1 MRFSDRSIGRRALL
15 QWLAGS
21 SAIAATIGASACAQG
36 PRYDMKV
43 SRDLGCTCC
52 HAWTEVVQRSGRL
65 RVTLIDD
72 PDISALKQRLGV
84 PSHLAACHTGLVE
97 GYVVEGHVP
106 VADIIQLLETRPTDV
121 RGIAVPGMPR
131 GSPGM
136 EQPNGKVD
144 AFAVIA
150 FGRDGAERV
159 FSQHA
164 ASI

>member
-1 MRFSDRSIGRRALL
+1 MT
-15 QWLAGS
+15 GS
-21 SAIAATIGASACAQG
+21 TAIAAIVSTSACAQS
-36 PRYDMKV
+36 PRVYGMKV
-43 SRDLGCTCC
+43 SRDLGCMCC
-52 HAWTEVVQRSGRL
+52 HAWTEVLQRSERF
-65 RVTLIDD
+65 RITLVDD
-72 PDISALKQRLGV
+72 PDLPRLKQRLGV
-84 PSHLAACHTGLVE
+84 PSHLGSCHTGLVE

-106 VADIIQLLETRPTDV
+106 VEDILRLLEARPPDV

-144 AFAVIA
+144 AFNVTA